1 MCVQCWCCM
10 AKNVY
15 NMSSRVKLNSL
26 FVAAIGERNK
36 RRRSGFAEI
45 GYI

>member
-1 MCVQCWCCM
+1 MCVQYWGCVG
-10 AKNVY
+10 KNVY
-15 NMSSRVKLNSL
+15 NMSSRVKPNSL

-36 RRRSGFAEI
+36 RRRSDFAEI

>member
-1 MCVQCWCCM
+1 MCVQYWRYL

-15 NMSSRVKLNSL
+15 NMSSRVKPNSL
-26 FVAAIGERNK
+26 FVAAIGERTK
-36 RRRSGFAEI
+36 RHRSGFAET